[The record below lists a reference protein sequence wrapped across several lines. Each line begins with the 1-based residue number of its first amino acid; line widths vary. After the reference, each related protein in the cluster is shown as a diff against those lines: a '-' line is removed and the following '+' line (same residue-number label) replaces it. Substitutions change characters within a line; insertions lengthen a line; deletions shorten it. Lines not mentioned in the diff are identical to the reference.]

1 MIITTANQ
9 GANGTLPQNATNGN
23 KTAPVKWFSLQDNT
37 LNGTYMTMPSDGSID
52 TGWWGT
58 SISDSNGYIPEPS
71 VIKVWQSRAIWSVE
85 ITGFDIYNEYPVDF
99 KVELFKAEALVASYS
114 FTDNHSTSVKYNLPT
129 PVDVDMVAY
138 TFYRVNKP
146 GRSVR
151 ILEVLSGFEIIRR
164 DTLSFNLTD
173 GIAEGKT
180 LTLEDINKLTL
191 AESKDI
197 TNRFMRPDKLR
208 LDVIEK
214 SEVDN
219 PYSNKLQR
227 KVYGKVEIS
236 YTDPFSDETVHY
248 VASETGRGTSVS
260 ELTDRIET
268 AAYKW
273 FSLDGNS
280 KLDNTFHPL
289 PTDKRYSIGW
299 WTARRSDGW
308 GFFDPA
314 PTISVS
320 FSPRAITILQVVGD
334 DKVNV
339 FPTDFTIQLY
349 EGTTLKHTET
359 IVDNDAVAWHK
370 VIEPVLGVDKL
381 VLTLS
386 KINKAATVGR
396 ITEMLTIIKE
406 TYEAELEGFRILEE
420 TGYVTGSL
428 PIGNVS
434 SNEIDVYISNE
445 DRRFDLNNDRSP
457 LYGYIRR
464 NRRLVA
470 WLGLEIANKIE
481 WYQQGTYWTTQ
492 WDIASTSLSATV
504 TARDRLEVLRNTDF
518 TISVVYYNKTLRQLF
533 EIVLL
538 DAGLTSQEYVLDPEL
553 SSVVIPF
560 AWFSR
565 MTHREAIQRLAACGI
580 IQVYCDKYGRIAV
593 NIKVDA
599 TPTVMLPFS
608 DSTNVIS
615 SKFPLAVTEQVNYVE
630 VVARQLYISTSEDI
644 SEVNETVDVP
654 ANETVRVEYDL
665 GSDPIVSLFTPVI
678 EASTGITVS
687 SYTVYSWGVVIEY
700 TNSTSTAGSVT
711 KAKFVGQL
719 LKEAAK
725 QRLISKDDQM
735 IKDDGKVA
743 VNMEHD
749 FIQNSQYGQQLADT
763 ILDLYKDSRS
773 DVTLENRGFPTL
785 RLGDKTTYK
794 DNEYAVVRQNLD
806 WFGYLSAVTE
816 CKKL

>member
-1 MIITTANQ
+1 
-9 GANGTLPQNATNGN
+9 
-23 KTAPVKWFSLQDNT
+23 
-37 LNGTYMTMPSDGSID
+37 MTMPSDASID

-58 SISDSNGYIPEPS
+58 SISDSNGYIPDPS
-71 VIKVWQSRAIWSVE
+71 VIKVWQSRAIWTIE

-99 KVELFKAEALVASYS
+99 KVELFKAEALVGSYT
-114 FTDNHSTSVKYNLPT
+114 FTDNNSVNIKHILPE
-129 PVDVDMVAY
+129 PVDVDVVAY

-151 ILEVLSGFEIIRR
+151 LIEVLSGFEIVRK
-164 DTLSFNLTD
+164 DTLRFNLSD
-173 GIAEGKT
+173 KMAEGKT
-180 LTLEDINKLTL
+180 LTLEDINKLEL
-191 AESKDI
+191 IESKAI
-197 TNRFMRPDKLR
+197 TNRFSRPDQLG
-208 LDVIEK
+208 LGVIEK

-273 FSLDGNS
+273 FSLDGNN

-289 PTDKRYSIGW
+289 PTDKRYSVGW
-299 WTARRSDGW
+299 WTARRSDGF

-320 FSPRAITILQVVGD
+320 FSARAITILQVVGD

-339 FPTDFTIQLY
+339 FPVDFTIELY
-349 EGTTLKHTET
+349 EGTVLKHTEV
-359 IVDNDAVAWHK
+359 IEDNDEVAWHK

-386 KINKAATVGR
+386 RINKATTVGR

-420 TGYVTGSL
+420 TGYVTGGL

-434 SNEIDVYISNE
+434 SNEIDVYISNM
-445 DRRFDLNNDRSP
+445 DRRFDLDNANSP

-492 WDIASTSLSATV
+492 WDIASTSLSASV

-518 TISVVYYNKTLRQLF
+518 TISVVYYNKSLYQLF

-553 SSVVIPF
+553 NTVVVPF
-560 AWFSR
+560 AWFPR
-565 MTHREAIQRLAACGI
+565 MTHREAIQRLASCGI
-580 IQVYCDKYGRIAV
+580 IQVYCDKYGRVAV

-615 SKFPLAVTEQVNYVE
+615 AKFPLAVTQQVNYVE

-678 EASTGITVS
+678 EASAGVTVS
-687 SYTVYSWGVVIEY
+687 SYTVYAWGVVIEY
-700 TNSTSTAGSVT
+700 TNSTSTDGSVT
-711 KAKFVGQL
+711 RAKFVGQL

-749 FIQNSQYGQQLADT
+749 FIQNSQYGQQLAET

-785 RLGDKTTYK
+785 RLGDRTTYK
-794 DNEYAVVRQNLD
+794 DSEYSVVRQNLD